1 MMGVRGVGLAVL
13 AILALPAAAHA
24 DVKTVAKVETY
35 AISGASGQALMDAM
49 DRKGPRH
56 GFMARA
62 IAQTRYSVGWELG
75 WSVAGQ
81 ACRLS
86 EANVILS
93 VSYRYPAL
101 GGPASATMK
110 RKWASFIKGVQKHEQ
125 MHGRIARRMA
135 DAAYRS
141 ALRVRT
147 QRDPHCAQAKRQVTR
162 IVQATYAKYE
172 AEQARF
178 DAIEHQPG
186 GTVDKLVSSLIR
198 RH

>member
-1 MMGVRGVGLAVL
+1 MSVRGVGLAVL
-13 AILALPAAAHA
+13 AIFALPAAANA
-24 DVKTVAKVETY
+24 GVKTHAKVETY
-35 AISGASGQALMDAM
+35 AISGKSGQALMDAM

-75 WSVAGQ
+75 WSVSGQ
-81 ACRLS
+81 TCRLA
-86 EANVILS
+86 EANVVLS

-101 GGPASATMK
+101 GGPVTPAMA
-110 RKWASFIKGVQKHEQ
+110 RKWASFIKGVQRHEQ

-135 DAAYRS
+135 DAAYRA
-141 ALRVRT
+141 ALKVRT
-147 QRDPHCAQAKRQVTR
+147 QRDPHCALAKHQVTR

-172 AEQARF
+172 AEQQRF

-186 GTVDKLVSSLIR
+186 GTVDRLVSSLIR